1 MLWSAATRDGASM
14 GRMTEA
20 NDFELVPWKNLPVS
34 EPVLAG
40 DASKEQHQQRGWT
53 IWYPAMIT
61 VIAGITTQEAHRLLQ
76 AGSVVINGETAADA
90 FGYIRPGARIEVA
103 GVGRYRIG
111 EIEPPRY

>member
-1 MLWSAATRDGASM
+1 
-14 GRMTEA
+14 MTEA

-90 FGYIRPGARIEVA
+90 FGYIRPGAQIEVA